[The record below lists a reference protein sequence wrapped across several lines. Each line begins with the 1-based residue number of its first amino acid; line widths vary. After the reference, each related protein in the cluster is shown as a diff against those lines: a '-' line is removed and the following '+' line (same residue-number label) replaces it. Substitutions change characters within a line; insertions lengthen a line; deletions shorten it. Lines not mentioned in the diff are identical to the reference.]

1 MNVSTADVAKLGPFL
16 SKMQG
21 QYATDRALLE
31 LQWLKNLRQYAG
43 TYDPEVEREIPDE
56 RSHVYPRDTRIKVKG
71 GVAKVMEMMFPA
83 HDRNWSLAVTPN
95 PSIPESQ
102 LQRIIDEL
110 QDQAQNGVI
119 PSDLIEREVRKFA
132 EARKEKMEAEIADQL
147 ADLGVVDYP
156 QICKKVVRS
165 GYIYGAGIARSPM
178 VRTQDERQWEMQP
191 DGTYVAVTKKIKRP
205 YLEFCRIWD
214 CYPDLSAKNW
224 EDQEGFFER
233 FVFNRRDFKAL
244 IKRKYFEKET
254 IKEYLRT
261 HPDGNYAAN
270 SYEADLQSLAKTSNM
285 ANRASRRY
293 EVYRF
298 LGFVSA
304 HILAAQGVQIK
315 EDEMFEDIFADVWII
330 DDAIIKARK
339 ASFGERV
346 SDQYH
351 AFIYTEDEDS
361 GLTGMGLPEEIR
373 DSSMSLCA
381 ATRALMD
388 NMAAVAGPIFEV
400 NTSLLPKGRKTIG
413 AIHSFKTIEREGDGP
428 EAQYP
433 AVRAITTQSHI
444 PEILN
449 IIQMQRQQLD
459 IESNLP
465 AYTMGSMQ
473 QPLGE
478 AFRTSNNMSMMLGS
492 ANMVTK
498 DTVRAYDK
506 FTTSVITSL
515 LKWNMEFNPREEIKG
530 DYQVQAKGNLSLVAK
545 EVRGAALDQFVMTLS
560 PEERAILDT
569 YALLIDRL
577 KARDLP
583 TDRVVPKE
591 EATQILESMRAAA
604 SEAAKIEQGL
614 TTAKTENLT
623 ASADKT
629 KVDTQVTVATADAVI
644 AELMARVQEKLATA
658 KSKSDKT
665 QLENLSILLQTVKQ
679 KGGTNGPGTRTG
691 NSK

>member
-1 MNVSTADVAKLGPFL
+1 MNVTTEDVAKLGPFIK
-16 SKMQG
+16 KMQE

-31 LQWLKNLRQYAG
+31 LQWLRNLRQYAG
-43 TYDPEVEREIPDE
+43 TYDPEIERDIPAE

-95 PSIPESQ
+95 PSIPQSQ

-110 QDQAQNGVI
+110 QGQAQDGVI
-119 PSDLIEREVRKFA
+119 PSELIEREVRKFA

-178 VRTQDERQWEMQP
+178 VRTQAERQWEMQP
-191 DGTYVAVTKKIKRP
+191 DGTYVAVTKAVKRP
-205 YLEFCRIWD
+205 YPEFCRMWD

-233 FVFNRRDFKAL
+233 FVFTRSDFKSLA
-244 IKRKYFEKET
+244 KRPDFDAEA

-261 HPDGNYAAN
+261 HQHGNYLAK
-270 SYEADLQSLAKTSNM
+270 SYESDLQLLAKTSNM
-285 ANRASRRY
+285 AQRSSRRY

-298 LGFVSA
+298 LGSVSA
-304 HILAAQGVQIK
+304 HVLAAEGVEIK
-315 EDEMFEDIFADVWII
+315 EVEMYDDIFADVWVI
-330 DDAIIKARK
+330 DDVVIKARK
-339 ASFGERV
+339 AAFGERV

-381 ATRALMD
+381 TTRALMD

-400 NTSLLPKGRKTIG
+400 NVSLLPKGRKTIG
-413 AIHSFKTIEREGDGP
+413 PIHSFKTIEREGDGP

-444 PEILN
+444 TELLN

-465 AYTMGSMQ
+465 AFTMGSMQ

-478 AFRTSNNMSMMLGS
+478 AFRTSNNMSMMMGS

-498 DTVRAYDK
+498 DTVRAFDK
-506 FTTSVITSL
+506 FTTGLITSM

-569 YALLIDRL
+569 YGLLIDRL

-591 EATQILESMRAAA
+591 EAIQILDSMRASAA
-604 SEAAKIEQGL
+604 EAAKIEQGL
-614 TTAKTENLT
+614 TTAKTEDLT
-623 ASADKT
+623 ASAEKT
-629 KVDTQVTVATADAVI
+629 KVDTQVTAATADAVI
-644 AELMARVQEKLATA
+644 AELMARVEEKLASA
-658 KSKSDKT
+658 KSKGDKT

-679 KGGTNGPGTRTG
+679 KGGIDGPGKGTG
-691 NSK
+691 NRK